1 MRGIRKIFELD
12 SCGMLNQ
19 RLDENEKDHQLQI
32 RINKLAEESASLTN
46 TMQNLSRSSK
56 AAIENFKDLLKE
68 VEILKGEY
76 SQPDLS
82 LFHHV
87 GKLSRDVEDLKG
99 RLQECIADMDW
110 KLRFPENLI
119 ANGELI
125 WKIEIIDML
134 MERCRMEKMVVCHSA
149 PCYTKPYGYKFCSRL
164 YLQGDGMGRSTYISF
179 YFVVMKSCYDQLL
192 NWPMHKQITFK
203 LINHVNDAES
213 IVARFIS
220 NPNSSS
226 FQRPTSEMNIASE
239 CSKGISI
246 ERLLA
251 GGFVVKNCAFI
262 KTTVVDLD

>member
-1 MRGIRKIFELD
+1 MRGTRKISEQDL
-12 SCGMLNQ
+12 CGTL
-19 RLDENEKDHQLQI
+19 I
-32 RINKLAEESASLTN
+32 RINKLAEETASLTN
-46 TMQNLSRSSK
+46 TMHNLSRSSK
-56 AAIENFKDLLKE
+56 AAIEKFKHLQKE
-68 VEILKGEY
+68 VEILKDEH

-82 LFHHV
+82 LFNHV

-99 RLQECIADMDW
+99 RLQECRIADMDC
-110 KLRFPENLI
+110 KLRFPENQI
-119 ANGELI
+119 TNGELI

-149 PCYTKPYGYKFCSRL
+149 PCYTKPYGYKFCSKL
-164 YLQGDGMGRSTYISF
+164 CLQGDGMGRSTYISF
-179 YFVVMKSCYDQLL
+179 YFVMMKSSYDDLL

-203 LINHVNDAES
+203 LINHVNDADS
-213 IVARFIS
+213 IVNRFIS

-226 FQRPTSEMNIASE
+226 FQRPTSDMNIASE